1 MSEKVLCAMSGG
13 VDSSAAALFLLEKGY
28 DVTGLTL
35 KLASEG
41 DRDIA
46 DAADVCK
53 RIGIPHIALD
63 MRDEFR
69 RLVEIPF
76 CEAYISGE
84 TPNPCVICNKYIKF
98 GLLLDYADEHGFDRI
113 ATGHYASTAEY
124 NGHTLISRADDKKK
138 DQSYVLWQLPESTV
152 KRVIFPL
159 ASLTKPKVREVS
171 AGHGFRNADRT
182 DSQDICFVPD
192 GDYVA
197 FIEKLTGYRCE
208 PGSFTDK
215 DGKVLGT
222 HRGNIHYTVGQRK
235 GLGISLGEPAY
246 VLCRNAEDNSVT
258 LCRDEDLFRREITL
272 HDSRVS
278 EAFPLP
284 GRSEVKIRYAHK
296 ASPATVTDLG
306 GGRLHIEFD
315 EPQRAPAKGQ
325 SAVLYSGDLLCGG
338 GFIE

>member
-35 KLASEG
+35 RLASSG
-41 DRDIA
+41 DTDVS
-46 DAADVCK
+46 DAKEVCK
-53 RIGIPHIALD
+53 ALGIPHIALD
-63 MRDEFR
+63 MRADFE
-69 RLVEIPF
+69 RLVERPF

-98 GLLLDYADEHGFDRI
+98 GLMLDYADENGFDRI
-113 ATGHYASTAEY
+113 ATGHYAGIAEY
-124 NGHTLISRADDKKK
+124 NGHTLICRADDKKK

-159 ASLTKPKVREVS
+159 ASLTKSEIREIS
-171 AGHGFRNADRT
+171 ADHGLKSANRS
-182 DSQDICFVPD
+182 DSQDICFVPG

-197 FIEKLTGYRCE
+197 FIERLTGYRCV
-208 PGSFTDK
+208 PGNFIDRN
-215 DGKVLGT
+215 GNVLGN
-222 HRGNIHYTVGQRK
+222 HSGNIRYTVGQRK

-246 VLCRNAEDNSVT
+246 VLCRNAKDNSVT
-258 LCRDEDLFRREITL
+258 LGRDEDLFKREIQL
-272 HDSRVS
+272 HSAIVS

-284 GRSEVKIRYAHK
+284 GRFDVKIRYAHS
-296 ASPATVTDLG
+296 AAPATVTDIG
-306 GGRLHIEFD
+306 GGRLDVKFD

>member
-284 GRSEVKIRYAHK
+284 GRFEVKIRYAHK

>member
-35 KLASEG
+35 RLASEG
-41 DRDIA
+41 EKDIA
-46 DAADVCK
+46 DAADVCRK
-53 RIGIPHIALD
+53 IGIPHIALD
-63 MRDEFR
+63 MRAEFE
-69 RLVEIPF
+69 RLVERPF

-98 GLLLDYADEHGFDRI
+98 GLLLGYADENGFERI
-113 ATGHYASTAEY
+113 ATGHYASIAEY
-124 NGHTLISRADDKKK
+124 NGHTLIRRADDKKK

-152 KRVIFPL
+152 KRAIFPL
-159 ASLTKPKVREVS
+159 ASMTKPEVRDVS
-171 AGHGFRNADRT
+171 ADHGFENAYRS

-197 FIEKLTGYRCE
+197 FIERLTGYRCE
-208 PGSFTDK
+208 SGNFIDRE
-215 DGKVLGT
+215 GNILGT
-222 HRGNIHYTVGQRK
+222 HRGNIRYTVGQRK

-246 VLCRNAEDNSVT
+246 VLCRNASDNSVT
-258 LCRDEDLFRREITL
+258 LGRDEDLFRCEITL

-278 EAFPLP
+278 EAFPLL
-284 GRSEVKIRYAHK
+284 GRFDVKIRYAHR

-306 GGRLHIEFD
+306 GGRLRVEFD

>member
-1 MSEKVLCAMSGG
+1 MSKKVLCAMSGG

-197 FIEKLTGYRCE
+197 FIERLTGYRCE

-284 GRSEVKIRYAHK
+284 GRFEVKIRYAHK